1 MIKAHNV
8 ERFKRV
14 LNNTIGIL
22 FLATPHRGSNLAR
35 TLANI
40 LKATFSER
48 RFVGDLQLGSQT
60 VDKINEL
67 FAERADGM
75 ALISFW
81 ESTDT
86 RFVGVC
92 PNFHVSD
99 LCAIDRS
106 GKIFRNIG
114 IQR

>member
-1 MIKAHNV
+1 LIKAHNI

-14 LNNTIGIL
+14 LNNTVGIL

-40 LKATFSER
+40 QKATFSER
-48 RFVGDLQLGSQT
+48 KFVGDLQLGSQT
-60 VDKINEL
+60 VNKINDL
-67 FAERADGM
+67 FAEHADGI

-92 PNFHVSD
+92 PHFHRSD
-99 LCAIDRS
+99 ICAIDRG
-106 GKIFRNIG
+106 GKVFRNVG
-114 IQR
+114 VQK